1 MAGGDTMLS
10 RAVESYLSERRAAGF
25 QIKIT
30 GINLR
35 SFAAYADGL
44 GQSWVKSQTAIDW
57 AAKVPTI
64 HQRARRLG
72 DVERLAR
79 YLRAEDTR
87 HQVPPKIFGSANR
100 PRPTPYILSDAQIAE
115 LIQLAA
121 QSGYRTLRRKTYST
135 LFALLSCTGL
145 RVSEAI
151 RLRYT
156 DLTPDGLLIRD
167 TKFRKSRLVPLHES
181 ACAGLER
188 YLQDRRPYAPFDDHV
203 FISLRRK
210 PLLAVDVD
218 CAFRTVAAK
227 MGLPRGR
234 GNRRAT
240 PHSLRHAFAVR
251 SLQTCPDSRDH
262 ITKHL
267 LMLSTYLGHTK
278 AADTY
283 WYLGAV
289 PELMRGI
296 ADRCEA
302 HVAGGWV

>member
-1 MAGGDTMLS
+1 MLS
-10 RAVESYLSERRAAGF
+10 HAVESYLSERRAAGF
-25 QIKIT
+25 QLKIT
-30 GINLR
+30 AINLS

-44 GQSWVKSQTAIDW
+44 GQCWVKSQTAIDW
-57 AAKVPTI
+57 AAKVPSI
-64 HQRARRLG
+64 YQRARRLG

-79 YLRAEDTR
+79 YLRAEDTC
-87 HQVPPKIFGSANR
+87 HQVPPKIFGSASR

-156 DLTPDGLLIRD
+156 DLTSDGLLIRD
-167 TKFRKSRLVPLHES
+167 TKFKKSRLVPLHES
-181 ACAGLER
+181 ARAGIER

-210 PLLAVDVD
+210 PLLSVDVD

-251 SLQTCPDSRDH
+251 ALQTCPDGRDH

-278 AADTY
+278 ASDTY
-283 WYLGAV
+283 WYLEAV

>member
-1 MAGGDTMLS
+1 MLS
-10 RAVESYLSERRAAGF
+10 AVESYLSERRAAGF
-25 QIKIT
+25 HLRIT
-30 GINLR
+30 SFNLR

-44 GQSWVKSQTAIDW
+44 GQRWVHSQTAIDW
-57 AAKVPTI
+57 AAKVPSI

-79 YLRAEDTR
+79 YLHAEDAR
-87 HQVPPKIFGSANR
+87 HQIPPKIFGSASR
-100 PRPTPYILSDAQIAE
+100 PRPTPYILSDEQIGQ
-115 LIQLAA
+115 LVQLAA
-121 QSGYRTLRRKTYST
+121 QSGYRTLRRRTYST

-151 RLRYT
+151 QLRYA
-156 DLTPDGLLIRD
+156 DFTPDGLMIRD
-167 TKFRKSRLVPLHES
+167 TKFKKSRLVPLHET
-181 ACAGLER
+181 ARAGLER
-188 YLQDRRPYAPFDDHV
+188 YLQERRSYAPLDDHV

-210 PLLAVDVD
+210 PLLSADVD
-218 CAFRTVAAK
+218 SAFRTVAAK

-251 SLQTCPDSRDH
+251 ALQTYPDGRDH

-267 LMLSTYLGHTK
+267 LMLSTYLGHTR

-283 WYLGAV
+283 WYLEAV
-289 PELMRGI
+289 PDLMRGI
-296 ADRCEA
+296 AECCEA
-302 HVAGGWV
+302 HVVGGWV